1 MTDIEAVKMA
11 RDIAA
16 QRVIDIDDVDSNM
29 DTDRP
34 ADDHVI
40 PYAFNWITDEGR
52 PTTGHVE
59 LDDIA
64 TMFAAGLLYV
74 AHERAA
80 LAAKL
85 LAAHALI
92 EKQRAVV
99 DASKAWHS
107 AKCNRFPG
115 CGDPNDGRFDGTH
128 DWQCPVDTTE
138 SGLHDAVI
146 ALDTLAS
153 VGGEEGSK

>member
-1 MTDIEAVKMA
+1 MTDIEAVKM
-11 RDIAA
+11 
-16 QRVIDIDDVDSNM
+16 S
-29 DTDRP
+29 
-34 ADDHVI
+34 
-40 PYAFNWITDEGR
+40 DEEMKR
-52 PTTGHVE
+52 AVA
-59 LDDIA
+59 IA
-64 TMFAAGLLYV
+64 TEELASAWSPTCDCEHCQIARALLS
-74 AHERAA
+74 
-80 LAAKL
+80 
-85 LAAHALI
+85 AHALI

-99 DASKAWHS
+99 EASKAWHS

-146 ALDTLAS
+146 TLDTLAS